1 MAGPAFRA
9 AAVRVRVPATSA
21 NLGPGFDAFGLAL
34 GLYDDIVVR
43 VADSGLHVDIAG
55 EGADTLP
62 RDEKHLIVRSLR
74 TAFDLLGGQ
83 PRGLEIV
90 CANRIPHG
98 RGLGSSSAAICAG
111 ITAARAVTIGAPD
124 RLDDTALLQLATE
137 IEGHPDNV
145 AACLLG
151 GFTLAWTETG
161 AARAIRMNPAA
172 SVVPVV
178 FVPAQPLLTETAR
191 GLLPRTVPHVDA
203 AANAGRAALLVEAL
217 TRRPELLLTAT
228 EDRIHQEYRA
238 PAMEETLALVHRL
251 RSDGVPAVVSGA
263 GPTVL
268 ALTDEQQAEKIAQ
281 LAGEGWAAAK
291 LPVEAGGAAVLP
303 LTGKEPAGPPTG
315 PVPRGGARDGGGAPH
330 QPGPLAGA

>member
-1 MAGPAFRA
+1 MVPRPQGEPHKEIRRTMAGPAFRA

-43 VADSGLHVDIAG
+43 VADAGLHVDIAG
-55 EGADTLP
+55 EGADTLA
-62 RDEKHLIVRSLR
+62 RDEQHLVVRSLR

-83 PRGLEIV
+83 PRGLEVV

-111 ITAARAVTIGAPD
+111 IIAARAVTIGGPSV
-124 RLDDTALLQLATE
+124 LDDTALLELATE

-151 GFTLAWTETG
+151 GLTVAWSEGG
-161 AARAIRMNPAA
+161 AARAIRLDPAA
-172 SVVPVV
+172 SLVPVV
-178 FVPAQPLLTETAR
+178 FVPATPVLTETAR

-217 TRRPELLLTAT
+217 TRRPELLLPAT
-228 EDRIHQEYRA
+228 EDRLHQDYRA
-238 PAMEETLALVHRL
+238 PAMPETLALVHRL
-251 RSDGVPAVVSGA
+251 RGEGVPAVVSGA

-268 ALTDEQQAEKIAQ
+268 AFTDEGAADKVSRI
-281 LAGEGWAAAK
+281 AGEGWAANRLA
-291 LPVEAGGAAVLP
+291 LDASGACVLP
-303 LTGKEPAGPPTG
+303 LAGG
-315 PVPRGGARDGGGAPH
+315 
-330 QPGPLAGA
+330 Q

>member
-9 AAVRVRVPATSA
+9 AAVRVRTPASSA

-34 GLYDDIVVR
+34 GLYDDVVVR
-43 VADSGLHVDIAG
+43 VADSGLRIDIAG
-55 EGADTLP
+55 EGSETLP
-62 RDEKHLIVRSLR
+62 RDEKHLLVRSLR
-74 TAFDLLGGQ
+74 AAFDLLGGQ

-111 ITAARAVTIGAPD
+111 IVAARAVTTGGES
-124 RLDDTALLQLATE
+124 RLDTQALLELATE

-151 GFTLAWTETG
+151 GFTLSWMEG
-161 AARAIRMNPAA
+161 GLARAVRMTPAD

-178 FVPAQPLLTETAR
+178 FVPGRPVLTETAR
-191 GLLPRTVPHVDA
+191 GLLPRTVPHADA

-217 TRRPELLLTAT
+217 TRRPGLLFTAT
-228 EDRIHQEYRA
+228 EDRLHQEYRG
-238 PAMEETLALVHRL
+238 PAMPESLALVERL
-251 RSDGVPAVVSGA
+251 RADGVPAVISGA

-268 ALTDEQQAEKIAQ
+268 ALVDEEAADKVAG
-281 LAGEGWAAAK
+281 LAGEEWAAARI
-291 LPVEAGGAAVLP
+291 PVDTAGASVLP
-303 LTGKEPAGPPTG
+303 L
-315 PVPRGGARDGGGAPH
+315 AP
-330 QPGPLAGA
+330 

>member
-9 AAVRVRVPATSA
+9 AAVRVRTPASSA

-34 GLYDDIVVR
+34 GLYDDVVVR
-43 VADSGLHVDIAG
+43 VADSGLRIDIAG
-55 EGADTLP
+55 EGSETLP
-62 RDEKHLIVRSLR
+62 RDEKHLLVRSLR
-74 TAFDLLGGQ
+74 AAFDLLGGQ

-111 ITAARAVTIGAPD
+111 IVAARAVTTGGES
-124 RLDDTALLQLATE
+124 RLDTQALLELATE

-151 GFTLAWTETG
+151 GFTLSWMEG
-161 AARAIRMNPAA
+161 GLARAVRMTPAG

-178 FVPAQPLLTETAR
+178 FVPGRPVLTETAR
-191 GLLPRTVPHVDA
+191 GLLPRTVPHTDA

-217 TRRPELLLTAT
+217 TRRPGLLFAAT
-228 EDRIHQEYRA
+228 EDRLHQEYRG
-238 PAMEETLALVHRL
+238 PAMPESLALVERL
-251 RSDGVPAVVSGA
+251 RADGVPAVISGA

-268 ALTDEQQAEKIAQ
+268 ALVDEEAADKVAG
-281 LAGEGWAAAK
+281 LAGEEWAAARV
-291 LPVEAGGAAVLP
+291 PVDTAGASVLP
-303 LTGKEPAGPPTG
+303 L
-315 PVPRGGARDGGGAPH
+315 AP
-330 QPGPLAGA
+330 

>member
-34 GLYDDIVVR
+34 GLYDDVVVR

-55 EGADTLP
+55 EGAETLP
-62 RDEKHLIVRSLR
+62 RDEKHLVVRSLR

-83 PRGLEIV
+83 PRGLEVV

-111 ITAARAVTIGAPD
+111 IIAARAVTIGGPGQ
-124 RLDDTALLQLATE
+124 LDDTALLELATE

-145 AACLLG
+145 AACLMG
-151 GFTLAWTETG
+151 GFTVAWTEGG
-161 AARAIRMNPAA
+161 AARAVRMEPAA
-172 SVVPVV
+172 SLVPVV
-178 FVPAQPLLTETAR
+178 FVPGTPLLTETAR

-217 TRRPELLLTAT
+217 TRRPELLLAAT
-228 EDRIHQEYRA
+228 EDRLHQEYRG
-238 PAMEETLALVHRL
+238 PAMPETLALVNRL
-251 RSDGVPAVVSGA
+251 RAEGVPAVVSGA

-268 ALTDEQQAEKIAQ
+268 ALTDESAGTGADKVSR
-281 LAGEGWAAAK
+281 LAGEGWAANRLA
-291 LPVEAGGAAVLP
+291 LDAAGASVLP
-303 LTGKEPAGPPTG
+303 LTGG
-315 PVPRGGARDGGGAPH
+315 
-330 QPGPLAGA
+330 Q

>member
-21 NLGPGFDAFGLAL
+21 NLGPGFDALGLSL
-34 GLYDDIVVR
+34 GLYDDVVVR
-43 VADSGLHVDIAG
+43 VADAGLHIDIAG

-62 RDEKHLIVRSLR
+62 RDENHLLVRSLR

-98 RGLGSSSAAICAG
+98 RGLGSSSSAICAG
-111 ITAARAVTIGAPD
+111 IVAARAVTTGGDA
-124 RLDDTALLQLATE
+124 RLDDAALLELATE

-151 GFTLAWTETG
+151 GFTLAWMDG
-161 AARAIRMNPAA
+161 GSARAIRMDPAD
-172 SVVPVV
+172 SIVPVV
-178 FVPAQPLLTETAR
+178 FVPGNPVLTETAR

-203 AANAGRAALLVEAL
+203 AFNAGRAALLVEAL

-228 EDRIHQEYRA
+228 EDRLHQEYRS
-238 PAMEETLALVHRL
+238 PAMPQSVELVNRL
-251 RSDGVPAVVSGA
+251 RADGVPAVISGA

-268 ALTDEQQAEKIAQ
+268 ALAEDGAADKVAQ
-281 LAGEGWAAAK
+281 LAGEGWAANRLTLDAQ
-291 LPVEAGGAAVLP
+291 GASVLP
-303 LTGKEPAGPPTG
+303 L
-315 PVPRGGARDGGGAPH
+315 AP
-330 QPGPLAGA
+330 

>member
-34 GLYDDIVVR
+34 GLYDDVVVR

-55 EGADTLP
+55 EGADTLA
-62 RDEKHLIVRSLR
+62 RDEKHLVVRSLR

-83 PRGLEIV
+83 PRGLEVV

-111 ITAARAVTIGAPD
+111 IIAARAVTIGGPSV
-124 RLDDTALLQLATE
+124 LDDTALLELATE

-151 GFTLAWTETG
+151 GLTVAWSEGG
-161 AARAIRMNPAA
+161 AARAIRLDPAD
-172 SVVPVV
+172 SLVPVV
-178 FVPAQPLLTETAR
+178 FVPATPVLTETAR

-217 TRRPELLLTAT
+217 TRRPELLLLGH
-228 EDRIHQEYRA
+228 RG
-238 PAMEETLALVHRL
+238 PAASGLPGARDA
-251 RSDGVPAVVSGA
+251 RNPGA
-263 GPTVL
+263 GPPV
-268 ALTDEQQAEKIAQ
+268 AQ
-281 LAGEGWAAAK
+281 RRRACRRVGRGTHGPGVHRRGGSRQG
-291 LPVEAGGAAVLP
+291 LPVRGRGLGGEPPGTGRVRGVCTAARRGAVTRLP
-303 LTGKEPAGPPTG
+303 VVE
-315 PVPRGGARDGGGAPH
+315 RGNVRWIR
-330 QPGPLAGA
+330 